1 MLLAFS
7 RHQTMYNV
15 SCVGPCAEVTC
26 KGYFVMQ
33 QQSKEQKEVQD
44 L

>member
-15 SCVGPCAEVTC
+15 SYVVLCAEITY
-26 KGYFVMQ
+26 KEYFVIQ
-33 QQSKEQKEVQD
+33 
-44 L
+44 